1 MLRYNLQL
9 VFQSVDLEGV
19 LGISEKKMINFY
31 D

>member
-19 LGISEKKMINFY
+19 LGISEKKLINFY